1 MKQVWKKDMKA
12 ALPVV
17 VTMGCGMIV
26 LECLLLMG
34 LAVNQYKLIVTCLYI
49 GAFALPLTIIYI
61 IYGAGNLLLR
71 NYRDKVY
78 FEDLSRQGVGPNG
91 VILCKYLYNLA
102 AVLGFV
108 AAYALILY
116 IDIRLFIARYPEE
129 KEKLAKFEF
138 RKMVQGDG
146 DPFAKALLST
156 ILEYVMIG
164 AVILMLAFFIVTIVH
179 AFFTMRRLTGFT
191 CVVFY
196 IMLLTSIYKGCGY
209 LLGGKK
215 GIALHLSSSAY
226 YAVLTVVMLACTF
239 ATLGHKLYPAL
250 RHAAETIPEEPV
262 EEISET
268 AETAENTNEQ

>member
-17 VTMGCGMIV
+17 VTMGCGLIV

-78 FEDLSRQGVGPNG
+78 FEDLTRQGVGPKG
-91 VILCKYLYNLA
+91 VIMCKYLYNLA
-102 AVLGFV
+102 AILGFLT
-108 AAYALILY
+108 AYALILY
-116 IDIRLFIARYPEE
+116 IDIRLFIAKYPEE
-129 KEKLAKFEF
+129 KEKLSEF
-138 RKMVQGDG
+138 GLRKMVQGDG
-146 DPFAKALLST
+146 DPFVKALLST
-156 ILEYVMIG
+156 ILEYVLIA
-164 AVILMLAFFIVTIVH
+164 AVILMLAIFIVTIVH

-196 IMLLTSIYKGCGY
+196 IMLLTSVYKGGVY
-209 LLGGKK
+209 LFSGMK
-215 GIALHLSSSAY
+215 GISLHLSSSAY

-239 ATLGHKLYPAL
+239 ATLDHKLYPAL
-250 RHAAETIPEEPV
+250 KQAAEAKVPEEPA
-262 EEISET
+262 EEIPEIV
-268 AETAENTNEQ
+268 ENTEEK